1 MVRKKFSKKEIALG
15 IICTVLV
22 ISVLTFYIWHQVE
35 SIRLGYKTGELEEKV
50 LLLKTEVEKL
60 EAKKASLLTLER
72 VEKIAKDE
80 LHLKKPS
87 EDQIIYDDFKTSK
100 TTEQ

>member
-22 ISVLTFYIWHQVE
+22 ISVLTFYIWHQSE

-50 LLLKTEVEKL
+50 LMLKTEVEKL

-72 VEKIAKDE
+72 VEQIAKNKLD
-80 LHLKKPS
+80 LKVPT
-87 EDQIIYDDFKTSK
+87 EDQIIYDDFKIQKKS
-100 TTEQ
+100 ER